1 MGLKISDI
9 HDEASHSLR
18 RKNIYALIV
27 LSLLVCSIY
36 SNSLKCSFHF
46 DDWANIGDNPNVH
59 LSEMGWDQLKKTLLS
74 NPANPRT
81 PYRPVATL
89 SFALNYYLGKLRVG
103 GYHAVNILIHL
114 ISSVFLYLFLF
125 DTLRLPSQRGRYGS
139 IAYPVALLATVLWA
153 ANPVQSQAITYIVQ
167 RMTSLAGMF
176 YIMAMYIYLKART
189 GDGKWRNTLLLVM
202 CFFSYVLAFG
212 SKENAAIL
220 PIALLMFEVLVIQE
234 DPGTFLRKH
243 KWRLALVLGGTL
255 LLGLGYLY
263 VKRGG
268 ILTFMSGYG
277 ARPFSLDERLLT
289 EPRVLLFYISLL
301 LYPVPGR
308 LNISHTIDISTSL
321 FSPMSTF
328 LSLAVIAGMVLFLL
342 AIARRHALLSF
353 CGLFF
358 FLNHLIE
365 STVFPLE
372 LIYEHRNY
380 VPSMLFFVPIAILL
394 WRIFERYPSG
404 REMKVAMFSAIAI
417 LVVGFG
423 HGTFVRNFAWKSEE
437 TLWRDALEKAPNQ
450 FRAHNNLGVYYKNT
464 GYPEKAA
471 THFEKALNSPPMHR
485 RDQNLVILYHL
496 GNLYN
501 DAGNHGKAEFYYQKI
516 LQQNPNF
523 APALANMASI
533 HHLRGEKE
541 KADSLLKRAYRV
553 NANDPHINMNMGLYH
568 LHDRRPEKALYHFRK
583 SMRDKRLEKRV
594 FLYLGIA
601 YMQKEMY
608 GEAVPFLKRAADMD
622 SRNITPHL
630 YLAEVYWKMGNEG
643 SSRKEAEKI
652 VDFMMQ
658 DKRLFGHTMDVI
670 LGRGAS
676 GKGLLSQA
684 ILFPLLSTAC
694 RDNPA
699 ALGAWKET
707 MEKRIEK
714 DRTIEYDG

>member
-1 MGLKISDI
+1 MGLKIFEI

-36 SNSLKCSFHF
+36 SNSLNCSWHF
-46 DDWANIGDNPNVH
+46 DDWANIGDNPNVQ
-59 LSEMGWDQLKKTLLS
+59 LTKGTWDQIQKTLSS

-81 PYRPVATL
+81 PYRPVAAL

-103 GYHAVNILIHL
+103 GYHAANILIHL

-125 DTLRLPSQRGRYGS
+125 NTLRLPSQERRYGS
-139 IAYPVALLATVLWA
+139 IAYPVALLSTVLWA
-153 ANPVQSQAITYIVQ
+153 ANPVQTQAVTYIVQ

-176 YIMAMYIYLKART
+176 YIMAMYLYLKART

-234 DPGTFLRKH
+234 DPGTFFRKH

-255 LLGLGYLY
+255 LLALGYLH

-268 ILTFMSGYG
+268 VLAFLSGYG

-289 EPRVLLFYISLL
+289 EPRVFLFYISLL

-321 FSPMSTF
+321 FSPISTF
-328 LSLAVIAGMVLFLL
+328 FSLAVIAGMVLFLL
-342 AIARRHALLSF
+342 AMARKHNLLSF

-358 FLNHLIE
+358 FLNHIME

-394 WRIFERYPSG
+394 WWIYERYTSKKG
-404 REMKVAMFSAIAI
+404 MKLVILSAMAL

-423 HGTFVRNFAWKSEE
+423 HGTFVRNLAWKSEE

-471 THFEKALNSPPMHR
+471 THFEKALNRPPMHR
-485 RDQNLVILYHL
+485 RDENLVILYHL

-501 DAGNHGKAEFYYQKI
+501 EGGNHGKAEFYYQKI

-533 HHLRGEKE
+533 HQLRGEKE
-541 KADSLLKRAYRV
+541 TADSFLKRAYRV

-568 LHDRRPEKALYHFRK
+568 LHDRRPEKALYHFRI
-583 SMRDKRLEKRV
+583 SMRDKRLEKR
-594 FLYLGIA
+594 
-601 YMQKEMY
+601 
-608 GEAVPFLKRAADMD
+608 
-622 SRNITPHL
+622 
-630 YLAEVYWKMGNEG
+630 
-643 SSRKEAEKI
+643 
-652 VDFMMQ
+652 
-658 DKRLFGHTMDVI
+658 
-670 LGRGAS
+670 
-676 GKGLLSQA
+676 
-684 ILFPLLSTAC
+684 
-694 RDNPA
+694 
-699 ALGAWKET
+699 
-707 MEKRIEK
+707 
-714 DRTIEYDG
+714 